1 MNKRPISITIL
12 ASLYLMTGTVGF
24 AVHFREILARHAF
37 QYDDA
42 LIELTE
48 LTAIV
53 CGVFMLQARNWARW
67 LALAWIAFHVAL
79 SFFDSPQKVMVHV
92 LFLVL
97 IAYFLFRP
105 DARTYFRH
113 PEEMGT

>member
-1 MNKRPISITIL
+1 MSKRPISITIL
-12 ASLYLMTGTVGF
+12 ASVYLMTGTVGF
-24 AVHFREILARHAF
+24 AVHFNEILARHAF

-53 CGVFMLQARNWARW
+53 CGVFMLQGRNWARW
-67 LALAWIAFHVAL
+67 LALAWIAFHAAFSL
-79 SFFDSPQKVMVHV
+79 FDSLQKGAVHG

-105 DARTYFRH
+105 DARTYFQH